1 MKHRE
6 QLRRIRILGEPADNK
21 NYLYFHGW
29 ASLSE
34 NPLAIC
40 ETELGT
46 IKLIE
51 HDKIWIVDK

>member
-1 MKHRE
+1 MSRKE
-6 QLRRIRILGEPADNK
+6 LRRVRILGEPADDDR

-34 NPLAIC
+34 KPLAIC
-40 ETELGT
+40 ETGLGT

-51 HDKIWIVDK
+51 HDKIWIVDE